1 VVCGNFEQHETN
13 QEEDHAPGHIEP
25 AFRDVPKR
33 RCQAGYRNKISCAG
47 ARSKR
52 ERAKDQLAQEGIESG
67 HQDLMLAKNQY
78 SATRVVTDIL
88 DPSQWARTTCDDI
101 HAIGSALYFIE
112 FEDRLN

>member
-1 VVCGNFEQHETN
+1 
-13 QEEDHAPGHIEP
+13 
-25 AFRDVPKR
+25 
-33 RCQAGYRNKISCAG
+33 
-47 ARSKR
+47 
-52 ERAKDQLAQEGIESG
+52 
-67 HQDLMLAKNQY
+67 MLAKNQY